1 MAKKKLSPRGFMIN
15 AGILIM
21 IAAGISITMKI
32 KENADKDYIG
42 RSPVRTE
49 ERMTPEMMLTLGRIS
64 SPRLSPDG
72 KHILYSV
79 TYTSIEQNRSCSNL
93 FICNADGSDS
103 RQLTR
108 DTESIDNAVWCGHGG
123 RIAFIQNGQIFS
135 ASVRKRHSGWKLG
148 KKTQLSD
155 IKEGIREFSLSPDGK
170 RIIYVKSVK
179 GSVKSPADIYRDLDK
194 ADAIC
199 ADDLMYRHWDHWA
212 REIPHTFVSA
222 VGSYEGKCITEASS
236 TDILGKDEALYELPA
251 EPFGGIEQLSWS
263 PDGRFIAYSC
273 KKLSGKAYA
282 FSTDSEIYIFDT
294 GTGQSAVIPTGG
306 GYDMSPVWSPDG
318 TSICW
323 ISMERDGYEADRQR
337 LMLARID
344 TAALAEATASDNA
357 GRKPGVSAPSGN
369 GNTGVSASSG
379 PGETDLPV
387 PSPAGNAKATAG
399 LPVWIKDITEIS
411 AGFKYNVSGPVWDG
425 NGTIYFN
432 ALAEGIQG
440 IFRAIRTDDW
450 RIERITGEDLWYDF
464 GSPFGIIHNVSGNTG
479 NDLAENN
486 GDASGSQSVTLLTS
500 WCSMNFPTELVAV
513 TVRQESEGTPD
524 GSGFMAGNTNKED
537 DAVHSR
543 PLPAECPAASG
554 HMTYRQLTQE
564 NTDILSRLTAPSM
577 EARYIKTVDGKDMLT
592 WIVFPPDFDRNDF
605 PDAAD
610 GDKGKMPDSG
620 NDTGKIYPAIEICLG
635 GPQGTLSQGWSY
647 RWNYRLMAEQG
658 YVVILPNRR
667 GTTAFGQEWTEQI
680 SGDYCGLNMQDYLSA
695 ARVMKSEPYIG
706 KIAACGA
713 SYGGYSVYNLCG
725 IHGNTFDAFVAH
737 AGIFNQEHMY
747 MTTEEMWFP
756 NWDNGGTPEECS
768 MKPSGNNRWPLGPA
782 GDGETFGGI
791 RQGGSPWSSRA
802 AAVRHYANSPHKKVT
817 AWHTPLLVTHGG
829 MDFRVPADQGMAAYN
844 AAQMMGVPS
853 GLIIFPDENHWILK
867 PQNALFWH
875 REYFDWLDRWCK

>member
-1 MAKKKLSPRGFMIN
+1 MIN

-108 DTESIDNAVWCGHGG
+108 DTESIDNAVWCGHGD

-251 EPFGGIEQLSWS
+251 EPFSGIEQLSWS

-294 GTGQSAVIPTGG
+294 GTGHSAVIPTGG

-357 GRKPGVSAPSGN
+357 GRKP
-369 GNTGVSASSG
+369 GVSASSG

-440 IFRAIRTDDW
+440 IFRAVKTPDTGRSGPADTDIHDNAGRMATVGTGSW
-450 RIERITGEDLWYDF
+450 IIERVTGEDLWYDF
-464 GSPFGIIHNVSGNTG
+464 SSPFGIIRGTAGGADNARISSGK
-479 NDLAENN
+479 D
-486 GDASGSQSVTLLTS
+486 SVTLLAS
-500 WCSMNFPTELVAV
+500 WCSMNFPDELVAV
-513 TVRQESEGTPD
+513 TIHDGTAAACSNGQD
-524 GSGFMAGNTNKED
+524 GSRGQNSRAVD
-537 DAVHSR
+537 DAVR
-543 PLPAECPAASG
+543 NTPLKAECPVIREQTS
-554 HMTYRQLTQE
+554 YRQLTQE